1 VALLSADALARLIEG
16 KALLVAVLDEVGQ
29 LIAGEG
35 VAVGGAGGQQV
46 GYGYP
51 ATCLQREANG
61 LGRVAQV
68 FAEKFAEA
76 GSGFRFHVLNVARTF
91 SSHGKRLKTRTKS
104 PRHGPTFT
112 AMQLEEHVSLRPYN
126 TFGLDVQARYF
137 ARFASA
143 DELRQLLARPEVLA
157 GPLLILGGGSN
168 LLLTQNFGG
177 VVLKNEIKGL
187 EIISED
193 ADTHTALL
201 RAGAGES
208 WHGLVEYALGED
220 LHGIENLSLIPG
232 TVGAAPLQNI
242 GAYGA
247 ELQDTFERLE
257 ALEISTGQLRVFN
270 KEECGFGY
278 RESVFKGPLK
288 GQFVVTAVVL
298 RLHRAAAQRPTNFS
312 YGAIQ
317 DTLTDLGIDA
327 TEPTPHDVSR
337 AVVHIRRSKLPDPAE
352 IGNAGSFFKNPEVS
366 QHKFDELK
374 SRYPALPG
382 YPVPGGV
389 KVPAGW
395 LIEQAGF
402 KGLRRGAG
410 PGTHGVHDR
419 QALVLVNHGGATGQE
434 LHELAEEII
443 RAVRDLFGI
452 ELHPEVNIL

>member
-1 VALLSADALARLIEG
+1 MPL
-16 KALLVAVLDEVGQ
+16 
-29 LIAGEG
+29 
-35 VAVGGAGGQQV
+35 
-46 GYGYP
+46 
-51 ATCLQREANG
+51 
-61 LGRVAQV
+61 
-68 FAEKFAEA
+68 F
-76 GSGFRFHVLNVARTF
+76 
-91 SSHGKRLKTRTKS
+91 
-104 PRHGPTFT
+104 
-112 AMQLEEHVSLRPYN
+112 EENVSLRPYN

-137 ARFASA
+137 ARFASVEA
-143 DELRQLLARPEVLA
+143 LRELLAQPEVQA

-168 LLLTQNFGG
+168 LLLTQNFDG
-177 VVLKNEIKGL
+177 VVLKNELMGL
-187 EIISED
+187 EIMGED

-208 WHGLVEYALGED
+208 WHGLVTYALDED
-220 LHGIENLSLIPG
+220 LSGVENLSLIPG

-257 ALEISTGQLRVFN
+257 ALEISTGELRVFG
-270 KEECGFGY
+270 KEACGFGY
-278 RESVFKGPLK
+278 RESVFKGALK
-288 GQFVVTAVVL
+288 NQFVVTSVVL
-298 RLHRAAAQRPTNFS
+298 RLHRAAAARPTNSS
-312 YGAIQ
+312 YGAIRE
-317 DTLTDLGIDA
+317 TLAELGIED
-327 TEPTPHDVSR
+327 EPTPRHVSE

-366 QHKFDELK
+366 QARFDDLK
-374 SRYPALPG
+374 RRYPGLPG

-410 PGTHGVHDR
+410 AGTHGVHER

-434 LHELAEEII
+434 LRALAEEII
-443 RAVRDLFGI
+443 RAVGTQFGI

>member
-1 VALLSADALARLIEG
+1 MPL
-16 KALLVAVLDEVGQ
+16 
-29 LIAGEG
+29 
-35 VAVGGAGGQQV
+35 
-46 GYGYP
+46 
-51 ATCLQREANG
+51 
-61 LGRVAQV
+61 
-68 FAEKFAEA
+68 
-76 GSGFRFHVLNVARTF
+76 
-91 SSHGKRLKTRTKS
+91 
-104 PRHGPTFT
+104 
-112 AMQLEEHVSLRPYN
+112 LEEHVSLRPFN
-126 TFGLDVQARYF
+126 TFGLDVRARYF

-143 DELRQLLARPEVLA
+143 GELRALLALPPVQA

-168 LLLTQNFGG
+168 LLLTQDFGG

-187 EIISED
+187 EISGED
-193 ADTHTALL
+193 TASHSALL

-208 WHGLVEYALGED
+208 WHGLVEYTLDQELSGV
-220 LHGIENLSLIPG
+220 ENLSLIPG

-298 RLHRAAAQRPTNFS
+298 RLHRASGGRPVNVS

-317 DTLTDLGIDA
+317 DTLTDLGLA
-327 TEPTPHDVSR
+327 TAPTPRHVSQ
-337 AVVHIRRSKLPDPAE
+337 AVVHIRRAKLPDPAE
-352 IGNAGSFFKNPEVS
+352 IGNAGSFFKNPEIS
-366 QHKFDELK
+366 QRKFDELK
-374 SRYPALPG
+374 NRYPGLPG

-410 PGTHGVHDR
+410 AGTHGVHAQ

-434 LHELAEEII
+434 LRALAEEVI
-443 RAVRDLFGI
+443 RAVGTQFGI